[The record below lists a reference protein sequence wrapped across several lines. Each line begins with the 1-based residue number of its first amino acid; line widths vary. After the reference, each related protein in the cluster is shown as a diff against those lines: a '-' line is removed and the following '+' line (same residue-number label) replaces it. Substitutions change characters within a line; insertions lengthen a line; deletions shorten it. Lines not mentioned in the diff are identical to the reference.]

1 MKTSSTYKF
10 LLSIYLL
17 PLCFVLSS
25 ITFSAQA
32 AIVQGLY
39 ESEMLVASQSKA
51 ERDKAMKT
59 ALIEVLAKV
68 SGRPDV
74 STLANIAQAL
84 NKPSRYMQQYQYR
97 KIPENSY
104 LVTEAATGS
113 QLMWI
118 QFDEKAVNK
127 LLQNNQL
134 PVWGRTRP
142 ATLVW
147 LAVEQDGERFLIGGN
162 SQEEIRFAIEKE
174 AKRNGVAV
182 LLPLLDLE
190 DQTKL
195 NLTDVLNNSQEA
207 IFQAS
212 ARYQADAILV
222 GRIGL
227 TGGDSWQ
234 GRWILYEGGQGLSW
248 NAQGSYAGELVGTGV
263 SGALEI
269 LGTRYAQVYDNTT
282 PGVFDIAVMDIT
294 SLDQFARVS
303 NYLKS
308 LEQVK
313 ELYPTYVDN
322 ESVTY
327 RLDIR
332 GNSTGLIQTFA
343 LGNVLEV
350 VSSPSESG
358 AMNANTMN
366 ANRMNSNT
374 LTPFATDQTIEV
386 QDTFPT
392 TAHIYRLMP

>member
-1 MKTSSTYKF
+1 MKTTSTYKF

-17 PLCFVLSS
+17 PLYFALLG

-39 ESEMLVASQSKA
+39 ESEMLVASQSKG

-59 ALIEVLAKV
+59 ALVEVLAKV

-74 STLANIAQAL
+74 STMANITSAL
-84 NKPSRYMQQYQYR
+84 GKPSRYVQQYQYR

-104 LVTEAATGS
+104 LLTEAASGS
-113 QLMWI
+113 QLIWFR
-118 QFDEKAVNK
+118 FDEKAVNK
-127 LLQNNQL
+127 LLQSSQL

-174 AKRNGVAV
+174 AKRRGVAV

-227 TGGDSWQ
+227 SGNNSWQ

-248 NAQGSYAGELVGTGV
+248 NAQGSYSGELVSTGV
-263 SGALEI
+263 TGALEI
-269 LGTRYAQVYDNTT
+269 LGSRYAQVYDNTT

-294 SLDQFARVS
+294 SLEQFARVS
-303 NYLKS
+303 NYFKS

-313 ELYPTYVDN
+313 ELYPIYIDH

-332 GNSTGLIQTFA
+332 GNSSGLIQTFG
-343 LGNVLEV
+343 LGNVLATV
-350 VSSPSESG
+350 ASPSENS
-358 AMNANTMN
+358 AMNN
-366 ANRMNSNT
+366 AE
-374 LTPFATDQTIEV
+374 LKPFATDQTIQIRE
-386 QDTFPT
+386 TLPT

>member
-1 MKTSSTYKF
+1 MKTSLTYKY
-10 LLSIYLL
+10 LSTVYLL
-17 PLCFVLSS
+17 PLFFVFSG
-25 ITFSAQA
+25 ITFNVQA

-39 ESEMLVASQSKA
+39 ESEMLVANQSRSG
-51 ERDKAMKT
+51 RDKAMKT
-59 ALIEVLAKV
+59 ALLEVLAKV

-74 STLANIAQAL
+74 NTMANIASAL
-84 NKPSRYMQQYQYR
+84 NKPSLYLQQYQYR

-104 LVTEAATGS
+104 LLTEAAAGS
-113 QLMWI
+113 QLIWFR
-118 QFDEKAVNK
+118 FDEKAVNK
-127 LLQNNQL
+127 LLQSNRL

-174 AKRNGVAV
+174 AKRRGVAV

-195 NLTDVLNNSQEA
+195 NLVDVLNNSQEA

-222 GRIGL
+222 GRISL
-227 TGGDSWQ
+227 TGDNAWQ

-248 NAQGSYAGELVGTGV
+248 NAQGTYSGQLVSTGV
-263 SGALEI
+263 TGALEI
-269 LGTRYAQVYDNTT
+269 LGSRYAQVYDNTT
-282 PGVFDIAVMDIT
+282 PGVFDIAVMEIR
-294 SLDQFARVS
+294 SLEQFARVS
-303 NYLKS
+303 RYLKS

-313 ELYPTYVDN
+313 ALYPTYIN
-322 ESVTY
+322 NQSVTY

-343 LGNVLEV
+343 LGNVLAT
-350 VSSPSESG
+350 VSDPFENR
-358 AMNANTMN
+358 AMN
-366 ANRMNSNT
+366 NSSVT
-374 LTPFATDQTIEV
+374 SFATDQTIEV
-386 QDTFPT
+386 QETLPS
-392 TAHIYRLMP
+392 TAHIYRLIP